1 MMLSDINTILI
12 SPNLGCGNNKRKLTN
27 SDSKGKVSSSGRKKT
42 KIHFN
47 SSIDYCAKFTSTN
60 AANFVISRA
69 FVHKLRTLFFANDC
83 FCTIILCHC
92 VTSGE
97 KKRFGFSHGL

>member
-1 MMLSDINTILI
+1 VEITNGNLLI
-12 SPNLGCGNNKRKLTN
+12 SY
-27 SDSKGKVSSSGRKKT
+27 SKGKVSSSGRKKT

-47 SSIDYCAKFTSTN
+47 SSIDYWAKFTSTN

-69 FVHKLRTLFFANDC
+69 FVHKLRALFFAIDC

-92 VTSGE
+92 VTSVE
-97 KKRFGFSHGL
+97 KKSFGFSHGL